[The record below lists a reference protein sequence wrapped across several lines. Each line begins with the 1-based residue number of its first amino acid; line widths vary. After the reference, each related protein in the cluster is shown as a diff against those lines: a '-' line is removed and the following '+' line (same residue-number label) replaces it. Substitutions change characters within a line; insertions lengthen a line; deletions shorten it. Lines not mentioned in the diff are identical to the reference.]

1 MTHEVIKGTNI
12 PREHSR
18 EDAKK
23 RLKRRENVPYIEKN
37 DGKGMLRES
46 LGTVPYD
53 ESVPKEIATK
63 KSSGYKG
70 LKKGGKVRG
79 AGIARK
85 GIRPA
90 KMR

>member
-23 RLKRRENVPYIEKN
+23 MLKKNVPYKEKN
-37 DGKGMLRES
+37 DGKGMLKENS
-46 LGTVPYD
+46 GTVPYD
-53 ESVPKEIATK
+53 ESVPELIATK

-70 LKKGGKVRG
+70 MKKGGKVRG
-79 AGIARK
+79 AGIAQR
-85 GIRPA
+85 GVRAA
-90 KMR
+90 KMV